1 MANFIKI
8 PLAVNPPR
16 SFAAAANL
24 TSAITTNSTDATNQV
39 AAPTAYTT
47 SGSGT
52 GAVISVTIAGNAV
65 TWVTVGAVGEGYK
78 VGDTL
83 TFSTT
88 VIGGTTDVV
97 ITLEVAH
104 LIVVEGAALN
114 TYYPIDVDQIAFID
128 INTATT
134 CDIVSNNWDLTAGAP
149 LIWTATMDD
158 SPVTTAP
165 HLCADISDAVN
176 SASKADNSIP
186 TVDFRSDAEVISV
199 NLV

>member
-8 PLAVNPPR
+8 PLAVDPPR

-24 TSAITTNSTDATNQV
+24 TSAITTNSTDAVDQV
-39 AAPTAYTT
+39 ATPTAYTT

-78 VGDTL
+78 VGDTI

-97 ITLEVAH
+97 ITLETAH
-104 LIVVEGAALN
+104 LIVVEGSATD
-114 TYYPIDVDQIAFID
+114 TYVPIDVDQIAFVD
-128 INTATT
+128 ISSATT
-134 CDIVSNNWDLTAGAP
+134 CVIASNNRDATAAASMK
-149 LIWTATMDD
+149 WTVTMDD
-158 SPVTTAP
+158 APVTTAP
-165 HLCADISDAVN
+165 HLCADIADAVN
-176 SASKADNSIP
+176 QASQAEHSVP
-186 TVDFRSDAEVISV
+186 LVDFYNDAEVISV
-199 NLV
+199 DLA

>member
-39 AAPTAYTT
+39 ATATTYTT
-47 SGSGT
+47 SGVGT
-52 GAVISVTIAGNAV
+52 GAVISVTIAGNTV

-78 VGDTL
+78 VGDTI
-83 TFSTT
+83 TFSTDD
-88 VIGGTTDVV
+88 IGGTTDVV
-97 ITLEVAH
+97 ITLVVAN
-104 LIVVEGAALN
+104 LITVEGSATN
-114 TYYPIDVDQIAFID
+114 TYVPIDADQIAFID

-134 CDIVSNNWDLTAGAP
+134 CDIVSNNWDLTAGAA
-149 LIWTATMDD
+149 LVWTATMDD

-176 SASKADNSIP
+176 SASQAENSIP
-186 TVDFRSDAEVISV
+186 EVSFRSDAEVISV
-199 NLV
+199 DLA